1 MKEVSFFEGFGTTVF
16 AEGFLWGFMHSH
28 NVLAQIDIT
37 TGKMKYVSRVPE
49 EGDFESL
56 YIDIVYRE
64 GKLFLIPLRADSIA
78 MYDIEENR
86 FHKIEINI
94 KRCIKNS
101 SIYKFQYKCSKGLVY
116 DNYLYIFP
124 CCFSAIIRMDL
135 NDYSLDYID
144 DWAEEINP
152 KVKNRNEVYFRSFF
166 FDGDKN
172 VWLAGCA
179 GNYIMKF
186 DLSSNCHMVFEV
198 GSTENCFSDMY
209 ITSDNQIWLSSKKR
223 EKLMLLT
230 DILQNDYQ
238 YIERTENNSAQGLY
252 GYGNKLLLVPYFE
265 GDFIFID
272 RQKRVVFDCKELEEI
287 LDRHQ
292 GAYCSVYEN
301 NKLYFIPHGDLR
313 LIIYSISN
321 NCFEQICLAPDE
333 VMCTYVNRI
342 KLENTVMENGKFNL
356 DIFLCGVMMEDS
368 SSLMQNATLTGNII
382 YNKCKNDF

>member
-1 MKEVSFFEGFGTTVF
+1 
-16 AEGFLWGFMHSH
+16 
-28 NVLAQIDIT
+28 
-37 TGKMKYVSRVPE
+37 
-49 EGDFESL
+49 
-56 YIDIVYRE
+56 
-64 GKLFLIPLRADSIA
+64 

-209 ITSDNQIWLSSKKR
+209 ITSDNQIC
-223 EKLMLLT
+223 T
-230 DILQNDYQ
+230 
-238 YIERTENNSAQGLY
+238 G
-252 GYGNKLLLVPYFE
+252 
-265 GDFIFID
+265 FIWIWKQASF
-272 RQKRVVFDCKELEEI
+272 
-287 LDRHQ
+287 
-292 GAYCSVYEN
+292 G
-301 NKLYFIPHGDLR
+301 
-313 LIIYSISN
+313 
-321 NCFEQICLAPDE
+321 
-333 VMCTYVNRI
+333 
-342 KLENTVMENGKFNL
+342 
-356 DIFLCGVMMEDS
+356 
-368 SSLMQNATLTGNII
+368 SL
-382 YNKCKNDF
+382 F